1 MILTKLL
8 LEVTHHARCAL
19 ISVLIV
25 VTPPLAP
32 NAASISSLLLMDL
45 ALNAVMDSTP
55 SITSHAKS
63 ARLIALI
70 VLTTTAALIALQD
83 SVLMGLIAVG
93 HVPFPT
99 VSYVSLQI
107 YALPV
112 SLRILLIIPPIP
124 VIVNILMSYWQIIHA
139 SVLLEEA
146 MSLEITVDVGTL
158 NAHFATR
165 IQAYA
170 QHAYKASP

>member
-70 VLTTTAALIALQD
+70 VLTTTPALIALQD
-83 SVLMGLIAVG
+83 SVLMELITVG
-93 HVPFPT
+93 PVMFLI
-99 VSYVSLQI
+99 VSCVNLQI
-107 YALPV
+107 YVLLV
-112 SLRILLIIPPIP
+112 YLLIFLIIPLTP
-124 VIVNILMSYWQIIHA
+124 VIANILMCYWQIILA
-139 SVLLEEA
+139 SVHLEEVIY
-146 MSLEITVDVGTL
+146 LEIAADAVMLIV
-158 NAHFATR
+158 HSVIR
-165 IQAYA
+165 IQVYA
-170 QHAYKASP
+170 QYAMTVSS